1 MTSRQIRTVSVW
13 RRSFQ
18 SSPGGSPTLR
28 TAGWEARSGQ
38 VTLWEWHLRVRDTQ
52 RYTSQFRALLTPALR
67 RRLLQAVPPSLPGAA
82 FRVLLALSP
91 THRVSGCGGFQ
102 TLTGSL
108 CALRCTGPLSA
119 GISGALS
126 PVSSQPPRPLCAA
139 PKAQTWQFQG
149 TCPVFSEPGAS
160 AASAG
165 GQGRRSTPGG
175 WDLCPVPGMQRL
187 LTLP

>member
-1 MTSRQIRTVSVW
+1 MTSRRFRTVPVW

-38 VTLWEWHLRVRDTQ
+38 FTLWEWHLRVRDTQ
-52 RYTSQFRALLTPALR
+52 RYTSQLRALLTPALR
-67 RRLLQAVPPSLPGAA
+67 RRLLQAGPPSPPRAA
-82 FRVLLALSP
+82 FRVLLVLSP

-149 TCPVFSEPGAS
+149 ACPVFSEAGAS
-160 AASAG
+160 AAPAG
-165 GQGRRSTPGG
+165 GRAEGAPQGVGICAQSPECRG
-175 WDLCPVPGMQRL
+175 C
-187 LTLP
+187 